1 MQRFKFNPM
10 VFDITEIGNVGVQIN
25 DCISSYLFV
34 CIFTFLQKDV
44 YTTST
49 QQNSQY
55 VNMSC

>member
-44 YTTST
+44 YTTRT

>member
-1 MQRFKFNPM
+1 MQRSKFNAM

>member
-1 MQRFKFNPM
+1 MQRSKFNAM

-44 YTTST
+44 YTTRT

>member
-1 MQRFKFNPM
+1 MQRSKFNAM

-44 YTTST
+44 YTTSK

>member
-1 MQRFKFNPM
+1 MQRSKFNAM

-44 YTTST
+44 YTAKFP
-49 QQNSQY
+49 
-55 VNMSC
+55 VC

>member
-1 MQRFKFNPM
+1 M

-44 YTTST
+44 YTTRT